1 MQKREANFQTTFNH
15 WLKNVY
21 KHTGAFELKQTKT
34 DTLPF
39 NAVVEH
45 QRQAL
50 LATRHST
57 FVYKIP
63 DLGLQNPYDCYCM
76 TEMPAYIVIK
86 FKSGVAIIPIDTFL
100 LAEKRSKR
108 KSLTWLEAQK
118 LCTVS
123 FAKQL

>member
-1 MQKREANFQTTFNH
+1 MKHEANFQTTFNH

-63 DLGLQNPYDCYCM
+63 DLGLQNPYDCFCM
-76 TEMPAYIVIK
+76 TEMPAYVVLRYPK
-86 FKSGVAIIPIDTFL
+86 FFCLIPIDIFL
-100 LAEKRSKR
+100 LEEQRSKR
-108 KSLTWLEAQK
+108 KSLVGSRAKELST
-118 LCTVS
+118 CTV
-123 FAKQL
+123 AL